1 MDQRTLLKKTVS
13 LARTGNAEAFQNFYI
28 LTIEETYGK
37 LRSLVKE
44 EALAEE
50 LLVDIY
56 VGLWNHVNTLPA
68 EEEELTDRME
78 EEIYRIVEKKTQ
90 EELERSDFDGDYQ
103 VLKEETAALM
113 WMKIEEQA
121 EFNRE
126 EPEEENI
133 SFTSYLYSVLKVA
146 ATVLILIFTA
156 VVFYKGWH
164 WFNDKKMEQEI
175 PAAVIE
181 PALESSESSV
191 VTDSEKLIPG
201 WEQKPDGNLYY
212 VTHSGS
218 LADGPVALGKQILTF
233 SRSGELTMI
242 GSNKAVVENMN
253 LTFDEEIGYE
263 VKDGDIYRRD
273 PETGNEVRI
282 VMNGHVVQADIRCGY
297 LWFISQYTKPNSSQ
311 VKTTIYRASAD
322 GENQVEIYT
331 TDSTLET
338 QNFQVTSRWLYYL
351 ADGSLFRKEL
361 DAGTTEYLAGDV
373 EYYFAWEDTAY
384 YMKDRGLERVSQGS
398 DYKGIEAG
406 YRIELREQ
414 GLVLLDEFG
423 NPVMDDDSG
432 EIQAGDRIYRMEEG
446 VIRSV
451 RPAPRTN
458 GDVLYYIEDAGSDR
472 KIYWED
478 GTGTRGLIRQEGL
491 AADSF
496 CIAGE
501 YLYYSART
509 EQYGEECDSQI
520 YRLSLH
526 TMELEPIGA
535 PFRGFMKNLYYF
547 DNIQAIFGEYIPSVA
562 DPADIHGEIAM
573 ISPDG
578 GIDIVNDM
586 GTRPESDGSDML
598 EIVMA
603 EGDRIFCL
611 YHRLSYDGLSGQ
623 IAWETTIPMEIR
635 YKHN

>member
-78 EEIYRIVEKKTQ
+78 EEIYRIVEKKSQ

-103 VLKEETAALM
+103 VLKEETAASM

-126 EPEEENI
+126 EPEEEII